1 MFFVNTLLSF
11 QTCDHDDSCGLVD
24 ETKFLFESKFKLEDS
39 FPDSKTSNESID
51 AQGSD
56 NIDTKDDLDPFM
68 FCSPRYFVF
77 NEGTYNVM
85 VKDLLGHIKVVIES

>member
-1 MFFVNTLLSF
+1 M
-11 QTCDHDDSCGLVD
+11 D

>member
-1 MFFVNTLLSF
+1 M
-11 QTCDHDDSCGLVD
+11 D

-77 NEGTYNVM
+77 NEGTSDLM
-85 VKDLLGHIKVVIES
+85 IKDLLGHVKITTEYLKEAAKGAPRTILGRVRLDLC